1 MNGPSPAEAGQG
13 LTVPRGRL
21 APSPTGR
28 LHLGHARTFVLGWA
42 HARSRGGQVV
52 LRMEDLDV
60 TRCRSEYVDGV
71 LEDLTWLGLD
81 WDGPVLFQS
90 QRLLALRAE
99 AERLLGSSEAY
110 VCVCSRADL
119 KSAASAPQRGVEEVR
134 YPGTC
139 RARAV
144 SREAWA
150 AGAQSGA
157 LRFRVAQGPLGFVD
171 GIAGAQSFDVA
182 SDVGDFVILNRSGVP
197 AYQLAV
203 VVDDAVQGV
212 TEVFRGD
219 DLLSSTPRQIS
230 LQRALGLASPAWFHS
245 PLVLD
250 AQGRRLAKRADDLS
264 LATLRAAGV
273 DPRAILS
280 WVGLGA
286 GCDVP
291 DRLTSR
297 ELCQSFDLARL
308 PREPVILSDA
318 ALDAL
323 KNAR

>member
-1 MNGPSPAEAGQG
+1 MNDAPWSSTGPRPTS
-13 LTVPRGRL
+13 PRGRL

-28 LHLGHARTFVLGWA
+28 LHLGHARTFALGWA

-52 LRMEDLDV
+52 LRLEDLDV

-71 LEDLTWLGLD
+71 LEDLSWLGLD

-90 QRLLALRAE
+90 QRLDALRAA
-99 AERLLGSSEAY
+99 AERLLSSLDAY
-110 VCVCSRADL
+110 VCVCTRADL

-144 SREAWA
+144 SRETWA
-150 AGAQSGA
+150 AGGQRGA
-157 LRFRVAQGPLGFVD
+157 LRFRVAEGLLCFVD
-171 GIAGAQSFDVA
+171 GIAGAQSHDVA
-182 SDVGDFVILNRSGVP
+182 SDIGDFVILNRSGVP

-203 VVDDAVQGV
+203 VVDDAAQGV
-212 TEVFRGD
+212 NEVFRGD
-219 DLLSSTPRQIS
+219 DLLSSTPRQLL
-230 LQRALGLASPAWFHS
+230 LQRALGLPSPAWFHV

-250 AQGRRLAKRADDLS
+250 AHGRRLAKRADDLS

-280 WVGLGA
+280 WVGRGA
-286 GCDVP
+286 GLEVP
-291 DRLTSR
+291 DRLTSH
-297 ELCQSFDLARL
+297 ELCQSFELSRL
-308 PREPVILSDA
+308 PREPVMLSDA
-318 ALDAL
+318 ALERL
-323 KNAR
+323 RNAR